1 VGISRA
7 IRITSLLTWVVIGGT
22 VLVKYASMRDLFE
35 DYCVWVWA
43 VAFTTG
49 ILASARS
56 WSGRVNDRRAVLAL
70 LLVASVSVL
79 FVNRWWP
86 SHWGGLPLVFVA
98 WEAAQILSLPTVSA
112 WVALQTVGLALLMV
126 PFPWNHVKHP
136 ISLPAWFGNTLAVG
150 GLQAFAVLAAH
161 LMRREAES
169 RAELARANQELIA
182 TRELVIHGSRS
193 AERLRIARELHDAIG
208 HHLSALS
215 INLEVAGMG
224 LERDAAEVRAP
235 LEKARSVT
243 RTMLTDV
250 RNVVGQLRRE
260 EATDLA
266 AALTSLAAAIP
277 SPAIHLSIPSALPPV
292 DAERAQAL
300 LRCAQE
306 CVTNAIRH
314 SSARNL
320 WIELDASGG
329 GLGLRVRDDGHGA
342 PNLAEG
348 SGLSGM
354 RERLTALRGRLR
366 LAPGPPGFEAHVWL
380 P

>member
-1 VGISRA
+1 
-7 IRITSLLTWVVIGGT
+7 
-22 VLVKYASMRDLFE
+22 M
-35 DYCVWVWA
+35 
-43 VAFTTG
+43 
-49 ILASARS
+49 
-56 WSGRVNDRRAVLAL
+56 SGRVRDPRGVLAL

-112 WVALQTVGLALLMV
+112 WVGIQTVGLALLMV

-169 RAELARANQELIA
+169 RAELSRANQELLA
-182 TRELVIHGSRS
+182 TRELVVHGSRA

-215 INLEVAGMG
+215 INLEVAGLG
-224 LERDAAEVRAP
+224 LERSAGEVRAP
-235 LEKARSVT
+235 LDKARALT
-243 RTMLTDV
+243 RTMLSEV
-250 RNVVGQLRRE
+250 RNVVGRLRRE

-266 AALTSLAAAIP
+266 AALRSLAAAIP
-277 SPAIHLSIPSALPPV
+277 SPAIHLSLPDALPPV
-292 DAERAQAL
+292 DAERAQAI

-314 SSARNL
+314 SSASNL
-320 WIELDASGG
+320 WIELDADGG
-329 GLGLRVRDDGHGA
+329 GLGLRVRDDGRGA

-348 SGLSGM
+348 SGLAGM
-354 RERLTALRGRLR
+354 RERLTALQGWLR
-366 LAPGPPGFEAHVWL
+366 VAPGPPGFEAHVWL

>member
-7 IRITSLLTWVVIGGT
+7 IRITSLLTWVVIGVT
-22 VLVKYASMRDLFE
+22 VLVKYASMRNLFD

-43 VAFTTG
+43 VAFATG

-56 WSGRVNDRRAVLAL
+56 WSGRVKDPRGVLAL
-70 LLVASVSVL
+70 LVVASVSVL

-98 WEAAQILSLPTVSA
+98 WEAAQILSLPTVGA
-112 WVALQTVGLALLMV
+112 WVALQTTGLALLMV

-169 RAELARANQELIA
+169 REELARANRELLA
-182 TRELVIHGSRS
+182 TRELAVRGSRA

-215 INLEVAGMG
+215 INLEVAGLG
-224 LERDAAEVRAP
+224 LERDAGEIRAP
-235 LEKARSVT
+235 LEKAHALT
-243 RTMLTDV
+243 RTMLSEV

-260 EATDLA
+260 EGTDLA
-266 AALTSLAAAIP
+266 AALASLAAAVP
-277 SPAIHLSIPSALPPV
+277 SPAIHLSVPKTLPAV
-292 DAERAQAL
+292 DGERAQAI

-314 SSARNL
+314 SDARTL
-320 WIELDASGG
+320 WIELEAAAG
-329 GLGLRVRDDGHGA
+329 GLELRVRDDGRGA
-342 PNLAEG
+342 PNLSEG
-348 SGLSGM
+348 NGLAGM
-354 RERLTALRGRLR
+354 RERLAALSGRLR

>member
-1 VGISRA
+1 MGISRA
-7 IRITSLLTWVVIGGT
+7 IRITSLLTWVVVGIT
-22 VLVKYASMRDLFE
+22 VIVKYASMRNLFD

-43 VAFTTG
+43 VAFATG

-56 WSGRVNDRRAVLAL
+56 WSGRVRDPRGVLAL
-70 LLVASVSVL
+70 LVVASVSVL

-98 WEAAQILSLPTVSA
+98 WEAAQILSLPTVGA
-112 WVALQTVGLALLMV
+112 WVALQTAGLALLMV

-169 RAELARANQELIA
+169 RAELARANRELLA
-182 TRELVIHGSRS
+182 TRELVVQGSRA

-215 INLEVAGMG
+215 INLEVAGLG
-224 LERDAAEVRAP
+224 LDRGGRDARGP
-235 LEKARSVT
+235 LEKAQTLTRS
-243 RTMLTDV
+243 MLSEV

-266 AALTSLAAAIP
+266 AALTSIAAAIP
-277 SPAIHLSIPSALPPV
+277 SPAIHLSLPAALPPV
-292 DAERAQAL
+292 DAERAQAI

-314 SSARNL
+314 ASARNL

-329 GLGLRVRDDGHGA
+329 GLGLRVRDDGRGA
-342 PNLAEG
+342 PDLAEG
-348 SGLSGM
+348 SGLAGM

-366 LAPGPPGFEAHVWL
+366 VAPGPPGFEAYVWL

>member
-1 VGISRA
+1 MGITRA
-7 IRITSLLTWVVIGGT
+7 IRITSLLTWVVIGVT
-22 VLVKYASMRDLFE
+22 VLVKYASMRNLFD

-43 VAFTTG
+43 VAFATG

-56 WSGRVNDRRAVLAL
+56 WSGRVRDPRGVLAL
-70 LLVASVSVL
+70 LVVASVSVL

-215 INLEVAGMG
+215 INLEVAGLG
-224 LERDAAEVRAP
+224 LDRDAAEVRAP

-243 RTMLTDV
+243 RTMLSDV

-266 AALTSLAAAIP
+266 GALTSLAAAIP
-277 SPAIHLSIPSALPPV
+277 SPAIHLSIPAALPPV
-292 DAERAQAL
+292 DGERAQAL

>member
-7 IRITSLLTWVVIGGT
+7 IRITSLLTWVVIGVT
-22 VLVKYASMRDLFE
+22 VLIKYGSMRDLFD

-43 VAFTTG
+43 VAFATG

-56 WSGRVNDRRAVLAL
+56 WSGRVRDPRGVLAL

-112 WVALQTVGLALLMV
+112 WVGIQTVGLALLMV

-169 RAELARANQELIA
+169 RAELSRANQELLA
-182 TRELVIHGSRS
+182 TRELVVHGSRA

-215 INLEVAGMG
+215 INLEVAGLG
-224 LERDAAEVRAP
+224 LERDAGEVRAP
-235 LEKARSVT
+235 LDKARALT
-243 RTMLTDV
+243 RTMLSEV
-250 RNVVGQLRRE
+250 RNVVGRLRRE

-266 AALTSLAAAIP
+266 AALRSLAAAIP
-277 SPAIHLSIPSALPPV
+277 SPAIHLSLPDALPPV
-292 DAERAQAL
+292 DAERAQAI

-314 SSARNL
+314 SSASNL
-320 WIELDASGG
+320 WIELDADGG
-329 GLGLRVRDDGHGA
+329 GLGLRVRDDGRGA

-348 SGLSGM
+348 SGLAGM
-354 RERLTALRGRLR
+354 RERLTALQGWLR
-366 LAPGPPGFEAHVWL
+366 VAPGPPGFEAHVWL

>member
-1 VGISRA
+1 MGISRA
-7 IRITSLLTWVVIGGT
+7 IRVTSLLTWVVIGAT
-22 VLVKYASMRDLFE
+22 VLVKYASMRNLFD

-43 VAFTTG
+43 VAFATG

-56 WSGRVNDRRAVLAL
+56 WSGRVRDPRGVLAL
-70 LLVASVSVL
+70 LVVASVSVL

-112 WVALQTVGLALLMV
+112 WVALQTTGLALLMV

-169 RAELARANQELIA
+169 RAELARANRELLA
-182 TRELVIHGSRS
+182 SRELVVRGSRA

-215 INLEVAGMG
+215 INLEVAGLG
-224 LERDAAEVRAP
+224 LERGAEEARAP
-235 LEKARSVT
+235 LEKAHSLT
-243 RTMLTDV
+243 RTMLSEV

-260 EATDLA
+260 EGTDLA
-266 AALTSLAAAIP
+266 AALTTLAAAVP
-277 SPAIHLSIPSALPPV
+277 SPAIHLSLPETIPPV
-292 DAERAQAL
+292 DGERAQAI

-314 SSARNL
+314 SDARNL
-320 WIELDASGG
+320 WIELDAGDG
-329 GLGLRVRDDGHGA
+329 GLALSVRDDGRGA
-342 PNLAEG
+342 PNLSEG
-348 SGLSGM
+348 NGLAGM
-354 RERLTALRGRLR
+354 RERLAALRGRLR
-366 LAPGPPGFEAHVWL
+366 VAPGPPGFEAHVWL

>member
-7 IRITSLLTWVVIGGT
+7 IRITSLLTWVVVGIT
-22 VLVKYASMRDLFE
+22 VLVKYASMRNLFD

-43 VAFTTG
+43 VAFATG

-56 WSGRVNDRRAVLAL
+56 WSGRVRDPRGVLAL
-70 LLVASVSVL
+70 LVVASVSVL

-98 WEAAQILSLPTVSA
+98 WEAAQILSLPRVGV

-169 RAELARANQELIA
+169 RAELARANRELLA
-182 TRELVIHGSRS
+182 TRELVVQGSRA

-215 INLEVAGMG
+215 INLEVAGLG
-224 LERDAAEVRAP
+224 LDRGGPDARGP
-235 LEKARSVT
+235 LDKAQNLTRS
-243 RTMLTDV
+243 MLSEV

-266 AALTSLAAAIP
+266 AALKSIAAAIP
-277 SPAIHLSIPSALPPV
+277 SPAIHLTLPDALPPV
-292 DAERAQAL
+292 DAERAQAI

-314 SSARNL
+314 ASARNL
-320 WIELDASGG
+320 WIELDATGG
-329 GLGLRVRDDGHGA
+329 GLGLRVRDDGRGA

-348 SGLSGM
+348 SGLAGM

-366 LAPGPPGFEAHVWL
+366 VAPGPPGFEAHVWL